1 MASYSLPR
9 TAISSSLEELIEIFR
24 WIRAHEKNERGQV
37 TVLIGGWAVYSYNP
51 WYGSVDIDLVTNS
64 RSRQDLMWYL
74 RNEHG
79 FIPQRDEMA
88 PTTVAKN
95 VPEGKIIIDFGSR
108 GDICRFE
115 GRDEQCLFS
124 LLDGRTQMREIVTGF
139 PVIVPEQTL
148 LVIFKLKAAWDRSF
162 RIKNGRSSDEEW
174 ETGKLKKDRA
184 DILALIDPEIRDTEI
199 DIQYLGE
206 RLHEY
211 PFLVQML
218 QEIPEDLDAINMYR
232 RMSQEDVRARIEN
245 LLLLALEDKYK

>member
-24 WIRAHEKNERGQV
+24 WVRAHEKDESEPV

-51 WYGSVDIDLVTNS
+51 WYGSVDIDLVTNN

-74 RNEHG
+74 RNERG
-79 FIPQRDEMA
+79 FVPQRDDMA
-88 PTTVAKN
+88 PTTVAKD

-108 GDICRFE
+108 EDICRFE
-115 GRDEQCLFS
+115 GRDEQCSFA
-124 LLDGRTQMREIVTGF
+124 LLDRHAQVREIVTGF

-148 LVIFKLKAAWDRSF
+148 LIIFKLKAAWDRSF
-162 RIKNGRSSDEEW
+162 RIQNCRSSDAEW

-184 DILALIDPEIRDTEI
+184 DILALIDPGVRDTEI

-206 RLHEY
+206 KLQEY

-218 QEIPEDLDAINMYR
+218 QEIPEDVDAINMYR

-245 LLLLALEDKYK
+245 LLLLAQEDK

>member
-9 TAISSSLEELIEIFR
+9 TAMSSSLEELMEIFR
-24 WIRAHEKNERGQV
+24 WIRAHEKDESGPV

-64 RSRQDLMWYL
+64 RSRQNLMWYL
-74 RNEHG
+74 RNERG
-79 FIPQRDEMA
+79 FVFQRDDMV

-108 GDICRFE
+108 EDICRFE
-115 GRDEQCLFS
+115 GRDEECPFS
-124 LLDGRTQMREIVTGF
+124 LLDGRTQVREIVTGF

-148 LVIFKLKAAWDRSF
+148 LIIFKLKAVWDRSF
-162 RIKNGRSSDEEW
+162 RIQNGRSSDEEW

-184 DILALIDPEIRDTEI
+184 DILALIDPENRDTEI

-206 RLHEY
+206 RLQEH

-218 QEIPEDLDAINMYR
+218 REIPEDMDAINMYR
-232 RMSQEDVRARIEN
+232 RMGQEDVRARIEK
-245 LLLLALEDKYK
+245 LHLLALEDR